1 MTING
6 KNLLKRIFLSGENNK
21 FRGLK
26 SLRYRLIY
34 IMEPLFWIVILSSS
48 IAAQLSLLETERYQL
63 LTLMFLLQFVFIT
76 GAFVVFRKDIQD
88 RSFTLFVL
96 MVFIFFTAMGLNN
109 RHIYIW
115 IFLFVLIASLLFRV
129 RRTIL
134 VFALIFL
141 NFVFVEKVSIGA
153 VLEEGIHPGILDTIP
168 FYAIISSF
176 LAGTIISVVVYY
188 LERSF
193 SRMTSLERSLE
204 NKKTILH
211 REQET
216 ARQYRDAL
224 QGNELKF
231 KTIVEYA
238 FDGITILDREG
249 NNKFV
254 SNSTEKIT
262 GFNSD
267 EFKEGAINFDR
278 VHPDDRQRV
287 IENFRNITEKRID
300 NCTIYY
306 RYLHKDGEWRNLEV
320 TVTNLLDNPG
330 IEGIL
335 FIYRDVTKH
344 MQAEQRARYF
354 EFYDQLTGLPNQLM
368 FAEKILEEIERSAAR
383 KRSFAVM
390 CLGVNSFKDI
400 NGQYGTTF
408 GDMVLKHIGSRLKSN
423 FRGDDFVS
431 RMMGDKFLILFSDM
445 KSENDVIAIVQKTM
459 SSFET
464 PFWIDN
470 KDVSVSASIGISIY
484 PNDGRRKD
492 ELIKNSESALFICK
506 DNRERTYALFNKNQ
520 NEDLIRRIQIEKD
533 IFNAIDNKAFT
544 VYFQPKVNVQGHL
557 AGAEALIRWFD
568 GERGMVSPGQFIP
581 ISERNRSIID
591 IGKIVMEK
599 TFEMVKTWNSQ
610 GLEIVEISINVAP
623 MQFSD
628 PEFINSVENLQS
640 QYDIDPGLIEFE
652 ITETGIMENEKNSLQ
667 TMKELICKGYSISID
682 DFGTGYSSLNK
693 LKDYP
698 VSTLKIDKTFIDPV
712 PNDSSACNIVRTI
725 IDLAH
730 SLGYKVVAEGVENK
744 AQFQLLSS
752 YGCDMIQGYYF
763 HKPMPSNQFE
773 KLLKKPV
780 S

>member
-1 MTING
+1 M
-6 KNLLKRIFLSGENNK
+6 
-21 FRGLK
+21 
-26 SLRYRLIY
+26 
-34 IMEPLFWIVILSSS
+34 
-48 IAAQLSLLETERYQL
+48 
-63 LTLMFLLQFVFIT
+63 
-76 GAFVVFRKDIQD
+76 
-88 RSFTLFVL
+88 
-96 MVFIFFTAMGLNN
+96 
-109 RHIYIW
+109 
-115 IFLFVLIASLLFRV
+115 
-129 RRTIL
+129 
-134 VFALIFL
+134 
-141 NFVFVEKVSIGA
+141 
-153 VLEEGIHPGILDTIP
+153 LDTIP
-168 FYAIISSF
+168 FFAIITSF
-176 LAGTIISVVVYY
+176 LTGTIISVIVYY

-193 SRMTSLERSLE
+193 NRLSSLERTLE
-204 NKKTILH
+204 SKRNILH

-216 ARQYRDAL
+216 ARQYRNAL
-224 QGNELKF
+224 MGNELKF
-231 KTIVEYA
+231 KTIVEHA
-238 FDGITILDREG
+238 FDGITILDSQG
-249 NNKFV
+249 NNKFI

-262 GFNSD
+262 GFNPD
-267 EFKEGAINFDR
+267 EFSEGAINFDR

-287 IENFRNITEKRID
+287 IENFRNITENRIE
-300 NCTIYY
+300 NSTIFY

-320 TVTNLLDNPG
+320 AVTNLINNPG

-344 MQAEQRARYF
+344 MQAEQKARYF

-368 FAEKILEEIERSAAR
+368 FSEKITEEIERSEAR
-383 KRSFAVM
+383 NRSFAVM

-400 NGQYGTTF
+400 NEQYGTTF

-470 KDVSVSASIGISIY
+470 KDVSVSASIGICIY
-484 PNDGRRKD
+484 PNDGREKD

-506 DNRERTYALFNKNQ
+506 ENRERKYSLYNNNQ

-533 IFNAIDNKAFT
+533 IFQAIENKSFT
-544 VYFQPKVNVQGHL
+544 VYFQPKVNVLG
-557 AGAEALIRWFD
+557 AVTGAEALIRWFD
-568 GERGMVSPGQFIP
+568 GERGMVSPAQFIP

-591 IGKIVMEK
+591 IGKIVIEK
-599 TFEMVKTWNSQ
+599 TFSLVNQWSSS
-610 GLEIVEISINVAP
+610 GLDAVEISINVAP

-628 PEFINSVENLQS
+628 PSFLDFVEELQFKYGIN
-640 QYDIDPGLIEFE
+640 PGHIEFE
-652 ITETGIMENEKNSLQ
+652 ITETGIMENEKHTVRIMN
-667 TMKELICKGYSISID
+667 TLINKGYSISID

-698 VSTLKIDKTFIDPV
+698 VSALKIDKSFIDPI
-712 PNDSSACNIVRTI
+712 PDDDSSCNIVRTI

-730 SLGYKVVAEGVENK
+730 SLGYKVVAEGVEK
-744 AQFQLLSS
+744 EEQYELLKD
-752 YGCDMIQGYYF
+752 YGCDMIQGYFF

-773 KLLKKPV
+773 RLLKKPV